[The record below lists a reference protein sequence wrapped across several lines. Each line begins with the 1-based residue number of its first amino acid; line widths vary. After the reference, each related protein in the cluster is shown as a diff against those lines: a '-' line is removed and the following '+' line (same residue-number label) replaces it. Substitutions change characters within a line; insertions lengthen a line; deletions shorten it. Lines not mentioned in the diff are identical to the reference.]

1 VTLRSE
7 PSQKQDPRVRRSR
20 TALFAAAVR
29 LVTERQ
35 TTAISV
41 SDLADA
47 ADMSRRVV
55 YQQFQDRDTLL
66 LEAALDLL
74 RREHL
79 DGSPTD
85 DGDTPDSRAAKV
97 LGLTAHFAQHQ
108 TFYRTMLT
116 GTCAYAFNKEL
127 CGLFAHFN
135 RQIVL
140 QRHGPDLA
148 PEIADDLTDFLTGGV
163 AAIVHTWIV
172 DGPAPLDPADLTAR
186 LARLLPLVTGSA
198 D

>member
-1 VTLRSE
+1 M
-7 PSQKQDPRVRRSR
+7 RRSR

-35 TTAISV
+35 TTAIPV
-41 SDLADA
+41 SDLAEA

-55 YQQFQDRDTLL
+55 YLQFQDRDTLL

-79 DGSPTD
+79 DDSR
-85 DGDTPDSRAAKV
+85 GDTGDSPESRATSV
-97 LGLTAHFAQHQ
+97 LAMAEHFAQHQ

-127 CGLFAHFN
+127 CDLFAPFN

-140 QRHGPDLA
+140 QYHGPDLA
-148 PEIADDLTDFLTGGV
+148 PEIVDDLTGFLTGGV

-172 DGPAPLDPADLTAR
+172 DGPAPLHPGDLTAR
-186 LARLLPLVTGSA
+186 LARLLPYVTGSA
-198 D
+198 GSAGRVRPSTTWRTT

>member
-1 VTLRSE
+1 
-7 PSQKQDPRVRRSR
+7 VRRSR
-20 TALFAAAVR
+20 AALFAAAVR

-41 SDLADA
+41 SDLAEA

-55 YQQFQDRDTLL
+55 YLQFQDRDTLL

-79 DGSPTD
+79 DESRGGI
-85 DGDTPDSRAAKV
+85 GDAPESRATSV
-97 LGLTAHFAQHQ
+97 LAMAAHFAEHQ

-127 CGLFAHFN
+127 CGLFAPFN

-140 QRHGPDLA
+140 QRHGPDLD
-148 PEIADDLTDFLTGGV
+148 PGIVDDLTDFLTGGV

-172 DGPAPLDPADLTAR
+172 DGPAPLVPEDLTSR
-186 LARLLPLVTGSA
+186 LARLLPLITGAAS
-198 D
+198 